1 MSRKGSVT
9 STKGN
14 ALSTEGWTCK
24 VCSVKFTED
33 KAEVLECEYCE
44 KHFCRSCVKLSSTEY
59 KLLTKRSDLH
69 WYCPPCE
76 EKARKNLKIEKEV
89 EERWNKY
96 FSKYEK
102 RLDEMENKLDKKV
115 ELDEVKAL
123 IQENKESAATG
134 GNDQDGTMTS
144 QLEEFKESMAR
155 KSNIIIFRA
164 EESKKTEPKE
174 RKVEDIAIVNELC
187 KITGTNK
194 QTVKNVTRLGKK
206 DVDSDNPRPMR
217 VIFEDEKA
225 KGSLMANM
233 KNLATAEDK
242 FKQLSITHDMTKKER
257 LQNKEKL
264 AEAKN
269 KNEVLEEDNQS
280 VNYKYLVKGSPGDRR
295 VVKVKKKGVRRS

>member
-1 MSRKGSVT
+1 
-9 STKGN
+9 
-14 ALSTEGWTCK
+14 
-24 VCSVKFTED
+24 
-33 KAEVLECEYCE
+33 
-44 KHFCRSCVKLSSTEY
+44 
-59 KLLTKRSDLH
+59 
-69 WYCPPCE
+69 
-76 EKARKNLKIEKEV
+76 
-89 EERWNKY
+89 
-96 FSKYEK
+96 
-102 RLDEMENKLDKKV
+102 MENKLDKKI

-123 IQENKESAATG
+123 IEENKESAATG
-134 GNDQDGTMTS
+134 GNDQDGTLTS

-217 VIFEDEKA
+217 VIFVDEKA

-242 FKQLSITHDMTKKER
+242 LKQLSITHDMTKKER
-257 LQNKEKL
+257 LQNREKP

-269 KNEVLEEDNQS
+269 KNDVLE
-280 VNYKYLVKGSPGDRR
+280 
-295 VVKVKKKGVRRS
+295 

>member
-1 MSRKGSVT
+1 M
-9 STKGN
+9 
-14 ALSTEGWTCK
+14 
-24 VCSVKFTED
+24 
-33 KAEVLECEYCE
+33 
-44 KHFCRSCVKLSSTEY
+44 
-59 KLLTKRSDLH
+59 
-69 WYCPPCE
+69 
-76 EKARKNLKIEKEV
+76 KNLKIEKEV
-89 EERWNKY
+89 EERCNKY

-102 RLDEMENKLDKKV
+102 RLDEMENKLDKMV

-134 GNDQDGTMTS
+134 GNDQDGTLTS

-280 VNYKYLVKGSPGDRR
+280 VKYKYLVKGPPGDRR
-295 VVKVKKKGVRRS
+295 VVKVKKKE